1 MIEILTKIREQ
12 DKTLVFSKKVI
23 NTFIVLVFGIV
34 LGIFSKWLDNTPLN
48 DSIMWKRFLL
58 GYLDLGNVFS
68 MIGIWLLIAL
78 CISIYS
84 ATPLRASINVFIFFL
99 GMNISYHIYTII
111 FAGFNPMNYMMIWY
125 FLTLFS
131 PILAFICWYSKGAGI
146 IPVIINTCIIAIMI
160 LCCFGIGMWYFDFT
174 SIINTIIFII
184 TLIILYNT
192 PQKKYNNTHRW
203 FSYCF
208 CSNTIIKII

>member
-34 LGIFSKWLDNTPLN
+34 LGIFSKWLYNTPLN

-99 GMNISYHIYTII
+99 GMNIRYHIYTII

-192 PQKKYNNTHRW
+192 PQK
-203 FSYCF
+203 S
-208 CSNTIIKII
+208 IITLIGGLVIAFVVTLL

>member
-34 LGIFSKWLDNTPLN
+34 LGIFSKLLDNTPLN

-192 PQKKYNNTHRW
+192 PQK
-203 FSYCF
+203 S
-208 CSNTIIKII
+208 IITLIGGLVIAFVVTLL

>member
-68 MIGIWLLIAL
+68 MIGVWLLIAL

-192 PQKKYNNTHRW
+192 PQK
-203 FSYCF
+203 S
-208 CSNTIIKII
+208 IITLIGGLVIAFVVILL

>member
-1 MIEILTKIREQ
+1 MTEILTKIREQ

-34 LGIFSKWLDNTPLN
+34 LGIFSKWLDITPLN

-174 SIINTIIFII
+174 SIINTIIFIT

-192 PQKKYNNTHRW
+192 PQK
-203 FSYCF
+203 S
-208 CSNTIIKII
+208 IITLIGGLVIAFVLILL

>member
-58 GYLDLGNVFS
+58 GYLDLCNVFS

-192 PQKKYNNTHRW
+192 PQK
-203 FSYCF
+203 S
-208 CSNTIIKII
+208 IITLIGGLVIAFVVTLL

>member
-1 MIEILTKIREQ
+1 MINFLKQVRDEDRTLT
-12 DKTLVFSKKVI
+12 FSKKIV
-23 NTFIVLVFGIV
+23 NTTMILVLGIL
-34 LGIFSKWLDNTPLN
+34 LGIFSKYLDNMTLSDDIWWHN
-48 DSIMWKRFLL
+48 ILEF
-58 GYLDLGNVFS
+58 LDLRNVFS
-68 MIGIWLLIAL
+68 MLGIWLLIPL

-84 ATPLRASINVFIFFL
+84 TTPLRASINVFLFFL
-99 GMNISYHIYTII
+99 GMNITYHLYTIV

-192 PQKKYNNTHRW
+192 PQN
-203 FSYCF
+203 S
-208 CSNTIIKII
+208 IITLIGGFVIAFVVILL

>member
-111 FAGFNPMNYMMIWY
+111 FAGVNPMNYMMIWY

-192 PQKKYNNTHRW
+192 PQK
-203 FSYCF
+203 S
-208 CSNTIIKII
+208 IITLIGGLVIAFVVTLL

>member
-99 GMNISYHIYTII
+99 GMYISYHIYTII
-111 FAGFNPMNYMMIWY
+111 FAGFNPMIYMMIWY

-192 PQKKYNNTHRW
+192 PQK
-203 FSYCF
+203 S
-208 CSNTIIKII
+208 IITLIGGLVIAFVVILL

>member
-1 MIEILTKIREQ
+1 MTEILTKIREQ

-23 NTFIVLVFGIV
+23 NTFIVLVLGIV

-192 PQKKYNNTHRW
+192 PQK
-203 FSYCF
+203 S
-208 CSNTIIKII
+208 IITLIGGLVIAFVVILL

>member
-34 LGIFSKWLDNTPLN
+34 LGIFYKWLDNTPLN

-192 PQKKYNNTHRW
+192 PQK
-203 FSYCF
+203 S
-208 CSNTIIKII
+208 IITLIGGLVIAFVVTLL

>member
-160 LCCFGIGMWYFDFT
+160 LCCFGIGMWYFNFT
-174 SIINTIIFII
+174 SIINTIIFIT

-192 PQKKYNNTHRW
+192 PQK
-203 FSYCF
+203 S
-208 CSNTIIKII
+208 IITLIGGLVIAFVVTLL

>member
-84 ATPLRASINVFIFFL
+84 ATPLRESINVFIFFL

-192 PQKKYNNTHRW
+192 PQK
-203 FSYCF
+203 S
-208 CSNTIIKII
+208 IITLIGGLVIAFVVILL

>member
-34 LGIFSKWLDNTPLN
+34 LGIFSKCLDNTPLN

-84 ATPLRASINVFIFFL
+84 STPLRASINVFLFFL
-99 GMNISYHIYTII
+99 GMNITYHLYTIV

-125 FLTLFS
+125 GITLFS
-131 PILAFICWYSKGAGI
+131 PILAFICWYLKGNGI
-146 IPVIINTCIIAIMI
+146 IPMIIKICIITVMI
-160 LCCFGIGMWYFDFT
+160 LCSFYIGMWYFDFV
-174 SIINTIIFII
+174 SIIDTIIFIATLVVLYDTAKK
-184 TLIILYNT
+184 TLIELTVALIVA
-192 PQKKYNNTHRW
+192 
-203 FSYCF
+203 F
-208 CSNTIIKII
+208 IIRLFI

>member
-192 PQKKYNNTHRW
+192 PQK
-203 FSYCF
+203 S
-208 CSNTIIKII
+208 IITLIGCLVIAFVVILL

>member
-192 PQKKYNNTHRW
+192 PQK
-203 FSYCF
+203 S
-208 CSNTIIKII
+208 IITLIGGLILL

>member
-111 FAGFNPMNYMMIWY
+111 FAGFNPMNYMVIWY

-131 PILAFICWYSKGAGI
+131 HILAFICWYSKGAGI

-192 PQKKYNNTHRW
+192 PQK
-203 FSYCF
+203 S
-208 CSNTIIKII
+208 IITLIGGLVIAFVVTLL

>member
-58 GYLDLGNVFS
+58 GYLGLGNVFS

-192 PQKKYNNTHRW
+192 PQK
-203 FSYCF
+203 S
-208 CSNTIIKII
+208 IITLIGGLVIAFVVILL

>member
-1 MIEILTKIREQ
+1 MTVRQ
-12 DKTLVFSKKVI
+12 
-23 NTFIVLVFGIV
+23 
-34 LGIFSKWLDNTPLN
+34 
-48 DSIMWKRFLL
+48 
-58 GYLDLGNVFS
+58 
-68 MIGIWLLIAL
+68 LLI
-78 CISIYS
+78 
-84 ATPLRASINVFIFFL
+84 
-99 GMNISYHIYTII
+99 II
-111 FAGFNPMNYMMIWY
+111 QIMLMIWY

-192 PQKKYNNTHRW
+192 PQK
-203 FSYCF
+203 S
-208 CSNTIIKII
+208 IITLIGGLVIAFVVTLL

>member
-131 PILAFICWYSKGAGI
+131 PILTFICWYSKGAGI

-192 PQKKYNNTHRW
+192 PQK
-203 FSYCF
+203 S
-208 CSNTIIKII
+208 IITLIGGLVIAFVVTLL

>member
-48 DSIMWKRFLL
+48 DSIMWKKFLL

-160 LCCFGIGMWYFDFT
+160 LCCFGIGMWYFNFT
-174 SIINTIIFII
+174 SIINTIIFIT

-192 PQKKYNNTHRW
+192 PQK
-203 FSYCF
+203 S
-208 CSNTIIKII
+208 IITLIGGLVIAFVVILL

>member
-1 MIEILTKIREQ
+1 MTEILTKIREQ

-192 PQKKYNNTHRW
+192 PQK
-203 FSYCF
+203 S
-208 CSNTIIKII
+208 IITLIGGLVIAFVVTLL